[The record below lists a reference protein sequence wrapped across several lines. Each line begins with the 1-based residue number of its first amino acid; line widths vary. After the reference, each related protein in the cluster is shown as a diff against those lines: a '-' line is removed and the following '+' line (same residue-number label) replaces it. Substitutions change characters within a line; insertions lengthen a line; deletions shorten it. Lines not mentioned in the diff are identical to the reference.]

1 MSKSNRGL
9 TYRLCKQILHVD
21 RKMIGNPVDK
31 WAKDMVRQFTDGEAG
46 WAKKCMKDASQKRQI

>member
-1 MSKSNRGL
+1 M
-9 TYRLCKQILHVD
+9 D